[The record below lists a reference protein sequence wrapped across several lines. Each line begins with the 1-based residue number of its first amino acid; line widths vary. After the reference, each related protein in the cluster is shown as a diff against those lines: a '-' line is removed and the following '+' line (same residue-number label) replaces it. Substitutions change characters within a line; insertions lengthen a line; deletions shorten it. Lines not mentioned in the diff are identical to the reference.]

1 MRALAGDPA
10 RPLLSIQ
17 YLRAF
22 AALAVVVFHACQ
34 WSDVDFDIGAGGVD
48 VFFIISGFLMWRIT
62 QDPAVTP
69 MSFLRR
75 RIVRVVPL
83 YWIATLALALLAIA
97 APQMIRQLRPTAPHL
112 VLSLLF
118 IPHLDPDGIP
128 FPFLPPGWTLNY
140 EAILYLIFT
149 ASLAAPRARR
159 LALVV
164 GVLGLITVAG
174 LIVRSLF
181 PLFANPM
188 MLEFAAGVL
197 LARFAEDGR
206 WPSRGMGWSLI
217 GLGLVTFAMLRVL
230 GIHSDIGRWILW
242 GGPAVVI
249 VAGALAVEAAGGLP
263 RSAILKRLGDASYSI
278 YLCHW
283 PIIAIAAKLAGER
296 QLWLFVPVVTLA
308 ALAAGLAVH
317 VGVEAPLIRLL
328 RRRPPRPAFSVP

>member
-1 MRALAGDPA
+1 MRPLADDPA

-48 VFFIISGFLMWRIT
+48 VFFVISGFLMWRIT
-62 QDPAVTP
+62 QDQAVTATD
-69 MSFLRR
+69 FLRR

-83 YWIATLALALLAIA
+83 YWIATITLALLALA
-97 APQMIRQLRPTAPHL
+97 APGLISQLKPTAPHL
-112 VLSLLF
+112 ALSLLF

-149 ASLAAPRARR
+149 ASLAAPRSRR

-164 GVLGLITVAG
+164 GALGLITLTG
-174 LIVRSLF
+174 LVIRPLF

-217 GLGLVTFAMLRVL
+217 GLGLVVFAMLRVL
-230 GIHSDIGRWILW
+230 GIHSDIGRWFLW
-242 GGPAVVI
+242 GAPAVVI
-249 VAGALAVEAAGGLP
+249 IAGALAVEASGRLP
-263 RSAILKRLGDASYSI
+263 RSAILKRLGDASYAI

-296 QLWLFVPVVTLA
+296 QPWLFVPTVTLA
-308 ALAAGLAVH
+308 AMMAGLAVH
-317 VGVEAPLIRLL
+317 VWVEAPLIRLL
-328 RRRPPRPAFSVP
+328 RRRSPQPAFSVP